1 MRLLVVEDEAK
12 VASFVKKG
20 LESEHYAV
28 DVASDGEDGLH
39 LGSTEDY
46 DLILL
51 DILLPKLNGY
61 EVLRGLRD
69 RNIRTPVIM
78 VTARGSLDD
87 RVKGLDL
94 GADDYLVKPFAF
106 EELLARVR
114 ALLRRRTAS
123 GSGSP
128 TVRVGPLVLDP
139 VAHKITAHGEPMD
152 LTAKEYA
159 LLEYLMRNEGVVCTR
174 AMIAQ
179 HVWDI
184 NFDTYTNLIDV
195 FINHVRK
202 KLQAHGC
209 DKMIQTLRGVGY
221 VLAAS

>member
-1 MRLLVVEDEAK
+1 MRLLLVEDEPK

-20 LESEHYAV
+20 LEAESYAV
-28 DVASDGEDGLH
+28 DVAADGEDGLH
-39 LGSTEDY
+39 LATTEDY

-61 EVLRGLRD
+61 EVLRGLRERD
-69 RNIRTPVIM
+69 IRTPVLM
-78 VTARGSLDD
+78 LTARGALDD

-114 ALLRRRTAS
+114 ALLRRRSAAAS
-123 GSGSP
+123 P
-128 TVRVGPLVLDP
+128 ILRVGPIVMDP
-139 VAHKITAHGEPMD
+139 VAHKVTVHGRPLD

-159 LLEYLMRNEGVVCTR
+159 LLEYLMRNEGAACTR

-195 FINHVRK
+195 FINHLRK

-209 DKMIQTLRGVGY
+209 ERMIQTVRGVGY
-221 VLAAS
+221 VLSAS

>member
-1 MRLLVVEDEAK
+1 MRLLVVEDEPK
-12 VASFVKKG
+12 VASFIKKG
-20 LESEHYAV
+20 LEAENYAV
-28 DVASDGEDGLH
+28 DVAADGEDGLH
-39 LGSTEDY
+39 LGATEDY

-61 EVLRGLRD
+61 EVLKGLRERGL
-69 RNIRTPVIM
+69 RTPVIM
-78 VTARGSLDD
+78 LTARSALDD

-106 EELLARVR
+106 EELVARVR
-114 ALLRRRTAS
+114 ALLRRRSATAS
-123 GSGSP
+123 P
-128 TVRVGPLVLDP
+128 ILHVGPLVLDP
-139 VAHKITAHGEPMD
+139 VAHRVTAHGHALD

-159 LLEYLMRNEGVVCTR
+159 LLEYLLRNEGVVCTR

-195 FINHVRK
+195 FINHLRK
-202 KLQAHGC
+202 KLQPHGC
-209 DKMIQTLRGVGY
+209 ERMIQTVRGVGY
-221 VLAAS
+221 VLAAT

>member
-20 LESEHYAV
+20 LEAENYAV

-78 VTARGSLDD
+78 LTARGSLDD

-123 GSGSP
+123 GSP

-139 VAHKITAHGEPMD
+139 VAHKITAHGEPVD

-202 KLQAHGC
+202 ELQAHGC

>member
-12 VASFVKKG
+12 VASFLKKG
-20 LESEHYAV
+20 LEAENYAV
-28 DVASDGEDGLH
+28 DVAPDGEEGLH
-39 LGSTEDY
+39 LGATEDY

-69 RNIRTPVIM
+69 RGIRSPVIM
-78 VTARGSLDD
+78 LTARGALDD

-114 ALLRRRTAS
+114 ALLRRKSPSAS
-123 GSGSP
+123 P
-128 TVRVGPLVLDP
+128 ILHVGPIVFDP
-139 VAHKITAHGEPMD
+139 RSHKVTANGHLLD

-184 NFDTYTNLIDV
+184 NFDTYTNLIEV
-195 FINHVRK
+195 FINHLRK

-209 DKMIQTLRGVGY
+209 GEMIATVRGAGY
-221 VLAAS
+221 VLSAS

>member
-1 MRLLVVEDEAK
+1 MRLLVVEDEPK
-12 VASFVKKG
+12 VASFIKKG
-20 LESEHYAV
+20 LEAENYAV
-28 DVASDGEDGLH
+28 DVAPDGEEGLH
-39 LGSTEDY
+39 LGASEDY

-61 EVLRGLRD
+61 EVLKGLRD
-69 RNIRTPVIM
+69 RGLRTPVIM
-78 VTARGSLDD
+78 LTARSALDD

-114 ALLRRRTAS
+114 VLLRRRSAS
-123 GSGSP
+123 ASP
-128 TVRVGPLVLDP
+128 ILKVGALVMDP
-139 VAHKITAHGEPMD
+139 VAHKATARGRALD

-159 LLEYLMRNEGVVCTR
+159 LLEYLLRNEGVVCTR
-174 AMIAQ
+174 TMIAQ

-195 FINHVRK
+195 FINHLRK

-209 DKMIQTLRGVGY
+209 DKMIQTVRGVGY
-221 VLAAS
+221 VLTAS

>member
-1 MRLLVVEDEAK
+1 MRLLLVEDEAK
-12 VASFVKKG
+12 VASFIKKG
-20 LESEHYAV
+20 LEAEKYAV
-28 DVASDGEDGLH
+28 DVAPDGEDGLH
-39 LGSTEDY
+39 LATTEDY

-51 DILLPKLNGY
+51 DILLPKLNGW
-61 EVLRGLRD
+61 EVLRGIRD
-69 RNIRTPVIM
+69 RDIRTPVIM
-78 VTARGSLDD
+78 LTARGALDD

-106 EELLARVR
+106 EELLARIR
-114 ALLRRRTAS
+114 ALLRRRSATAS
-123 GSGSP
+123 P
-128 TVRVGPLVLDP
+128 ILKVGPLVLDP
-139 VAHKITAHGEPMD
+139 AAHKVTAHGHVLD

-159 LLEYLMRNEGVVCTR
+159 LLEYLMRLEGAVCTR

-195 FINHVRK
+195 FINHLRK

-209 DKMIQTLRGVGY
+209 DKMIQTVRGVGY
-221 VLAAS
+221 VLVAP

>member
-1 MRLLVVEDEAK
+1 LRLLLVEDESK
-12 VASFVKKG
+12 VASFIKKG
-20 LESEHYAV
+20 LEAEKYAV
-28 DVASDGEDGLH
+28 DVAPDGEEGLH

-61 EVLRGLRD
+61 EVLRLLREKG
-69 RNIRTPVIM
+69 IRTPVIM
-78 VTARGSLDD
+78 LTARSALDD

-114 ALLRRRTAS
+114 ALLRRRAAS
-123 GSGSP
+123 SSP
-128 TVRVGPLVLDP
+128 ILRVGQLVVDP
-139 VAHKITAHGEPMD
+139 VAHKATARGHTLD

-195 FINHVRK
+195 FINHLRR

-209 DKMIQTLRGVGY
+209 ERMIQTVRGAGY
-221 VLAAS
+221 VLSAS